1 MNRYT
6 ITSLGEAY
14 AQIAEALRL
23 NPDHT
28 VHHDGQSADF
38 AKSYVAAH
46 KGDYSASAPSPKHI
60 KDQEEFHNNYDVT
73 HVHSGFAGTGTD
85 HFTHKSTGDKFEVA
99 RRSNGKG
106 FYGTDHTIRK
116 LKESATESIEETIDQ
131 LDEDTKGS
139 ADKVTHI
146 FHIKTT
152 HPTAPKKGV
161 MKFSTRQDLKTAAAT
176 VKKHY
181 EGQGH
186 TDVSV
191 VYNKTVAV
199 KKPSTS
205 TPEQRMKAR
214 ERHWH
219 KTGVSKNTTNW
230 LKQRGML

>member
-85 HFTHKSTGDKFEVA
+85 HITHKSTGDKFEVA

-116 LKESATESIEETIDQ
+116 L
-131 LDEDTKGS
+131 
-139 ADKVTHI
+139 
-146 FHIKTT
+146 
-152 HPTAPKKGV
+152 
-161 MKFSTRQDLKTAAAT
+161 
-176 VKKHY
+176 
-181 EGQGH
+181 
-186 TDVSV
+186 
-191 VYNKTVAV
+191 
-199 KKPSTS
+199 
-205 TPEQRMKAR
+205 QRDR
-214 ERHWH
+214 P
-219 KTGVSKNTTNW
+219 
-230 LKQRGML
+230 L